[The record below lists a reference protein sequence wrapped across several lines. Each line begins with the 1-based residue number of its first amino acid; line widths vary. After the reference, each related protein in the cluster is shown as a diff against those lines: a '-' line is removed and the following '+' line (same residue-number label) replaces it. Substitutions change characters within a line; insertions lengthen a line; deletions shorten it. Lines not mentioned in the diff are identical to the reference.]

1 MNLKF
6 FVVLLVLAL
15 ACNTTVLQAKL
26 VSKSSKKMPSW
37 IGMTTE
43 DKSKFYFSGSSTQ
56 DTFEK
61 AKKLAVSDALTQ
73 IAESLDL
80 TMSVNTKR
88 LITETSVSL
97 EDSSSSKSRDVKIL
111 NATIKDVY
119 FEEYEDNGSHTYTV
133 HVLMQYDKKDYQ
145 KEKDRLAKEYEGF
158 KQNVANRYT
167 KAKQLIQT
175 NNCREALPEL
185 FESLKIICN
194 YGVSRNLESEILST
208 INQLLSYID
217 IQDSYSSSDK
227 LSGVQ
232 AKFKISFSAT
242 QELCKNFSFTVNTLS
257 NFSIDKVLTN
267 DAGEIDYQFKKVAFL
282 KKSNYKLDL
291 DIKTTYN
298 LDENFINAYT
308 FKEVSKELN
317 FLGNKKRILVNIS
330 SNKSNEEL
338 ENLVKSNLIQNGF
351 VTAAKDNDFIL
362 RANVSIIETT
372 KSTIKDSSGS
382 YAPLYIANATVTAEL
397 SSYDDKTQ
405 INSTS
410 FEERGFGKTESKAYS
425 DLLQKIS
432 SSITNNL

>member
-1 MNLKF
+1 
-6 FVVLLVLAL
+6 
-15 ACNTTVLQAKL
+15 
-26 VSKSSKKMPSW
+26 
-37 IGMTTE
+37 
-43 DKSKFYFSGSSTQ
+43 
-56 DTFEK
+56 
-61 AKKLAVSDALTQ
+61 
-73 IAESLDL
+73 
-80 TMSVNTKR
+80 
-88 LITETSVSL
+88 
-97 EDSSSSKSRDVKIL
+97 
-111 NATIKDVY
+111 
-119 FEEYEDNGSHTYTV
+119 
-133 HVLMQYDKKDYQ
+133 
-145 KEKDRLAKEYEGF
+145 
-158 KQNVANRYT
+158 
-167 KAKQLIQT
+167 
-175 NNCREALPEL
+175 
-185 FESLKIICN
+185 
-194 YGVSRNLESEILST
+194 
-208 INQLLSYID
+208 
-217 IQDSYSSSDK
+217 
-227 LSGVQ
+227 
-232 AKFKISFSAT
+232 
-242 QELCKNFSFTVNTLS
+242 LCKNFSFTVNTLS

-267 DAGEIDYQFKKVAFL
+267 DAGEIEYQFKKVAFL

-351 VTAAKDNDFIL
+351 VTATKDNDFIL